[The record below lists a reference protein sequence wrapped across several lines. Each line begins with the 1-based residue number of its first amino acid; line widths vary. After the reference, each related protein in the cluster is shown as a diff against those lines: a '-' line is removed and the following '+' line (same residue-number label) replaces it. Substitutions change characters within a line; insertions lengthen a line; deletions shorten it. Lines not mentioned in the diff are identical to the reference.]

1 MFSRPQYM
9 QVAMASDDQ
18 PPQPSQNDQAIFAGL
33 LGTNAAYYRSIRR
46 RLYRKEKNALAAGG
60 WGSALQ
66 STSALVNRSSSTGSV
81 QGAEYRGN
89 GIRSQVQAES
99 HDAIESQKEQD
110 QQENRQQARSRD
122 QGIAQLD
129 DSPNSNGTSG
139 LPSPQHEDKLA
150 FSTPWTSAKIVDM
163 LLPDCPAPASYPR
176 RMTSMCC
183 SYERK
188 RASMAFTQAEDPRSQ
203 ECEFHETGARQH
215 HPRYRGLLDQS

>member
-1 MFSRPQYM
+1 
-9 QVAMASDDQ
+9 MAFNNQ
-18 PPQPSQNDQAIFAGL
+18 PAQPGQNDQAIFAGL
-33 LGTNAAYYRSIRR
+33 HGNNAAYYRSIRR
-46 RLYRKEKNALAAGG
+46 RFYRKEKNALAAEG
-60 WGSALQ
+60 WGSVLQ
-66 STSALVNRSSSTGSV
+66 STSALVNRSRSTGSM

-122 QGIAQLD
+122 HSIAQLD

-150 FSTPWTSAKIVDM
+150 FSAPWTSAKIVDM
-163 LLPDCPAPASYPR
+163 LLPDCPAPASCPR
-176 RMTSMCC
+176 RTASIYC

-188 RASMAFTQAEDPRSQ
+188 RASMIFTQAEDPRSQ
-203 ECEFHETGARQH
+203 DCEFHETGARQH